1 MKFVYQSLRLPFS
14 HSHAHV
20 FLSSKNFSKN
30 FFPPLGLPLRNR
42 ISLDAS
48 QTPVLV
54 KLSNVKLFVSRG
66 RTARFVGRVLQS
78 CVCFENINTILVL
91 EFFSPSFSLSRC
103 RTLYF
108 MQDSRIVPCW
118 GIVFSC
124 QQFRR
129 IRRIR
134 EIYRCW
140 ITPLINVFTEKT
152 SKNDSHAIKS
162 SPENFL
168 VFSSLDLS
176 LIFCSN
182 F

>member
-1 MKFVYQSLRLPFS
+1 MQWSSFINLSDSPFLTATLTFFFLLRIFPRIFS
-14 HSHAHV
+14 R
-20 FLSSKNFSKN
+20 LSGS
-30 FFPPLGLPLRNR
+30 PYG

-48 QTPVLV
+48 QTSVLV

-91 EFFSPSFSLSRC
+91 EFFSFSLSLAVELYILC
-103 RTLYF
+103 KTLVL
-108 MQDSRIVPCW
+108 SRVG

-140 ITPLINVFTEKT
+140 ITPLINLFTEKT
-152 SKNDSHAIKS
+152 SKNDSHVIKS

-176 LIFCSN
+176 LIFCRN

>member
-91 EFFSPSFSLSRC
+91 EFFSFSLSLAVELYILC
-103 RTLYF
+103 KTLVL
-108 MQDSRIVPCW
+108 SRVG

-152 SKNDSHAIKS
+152 SKNDSHVIKS

-176 LIFCSN
+176 LIFCRN

>member
-1 MKFVYQSLRLPFS
+1 MFSRERERERERARFFNQKPDAVVFLLKGAMKFVYQSLRLPFS

-91 EFFSPSFSLSRC
+91 EFFSPSLSLS
-103 RTLYF
+103 
-108 MQDSRIVPCW
+108 
-118 GIVFSC
+118 
-124 QQFRR
+124 
-129 IRRIR
+129 
-134 EIYRCW
+134 
-140 ITPLINVFTEKT
+140 
-152 SKNDSHAIKS
+152 
-162 SPENFL
+162 
-168 VFSSLDLS
+168 LS
-176 LIFCSN
+176 L
-182 F
+182 